1 MNPGA
6 WNRGRRA
13 LPLLLMLGLLVL
25 ASAVRFHRLGE
36 QSLWYDEGV
45 AYNHALRALPEL
57 IPLLQRNVHVPAY
70 FTLLGLWEDLA
81 GASEFALRSLSV
93 YFSLISVALAYLL
106 GRHLFHPV
114 AGLATAA
121 FVSFNTFSIYYAAE
135 ARMYAM
141 LTAVAAGSMLLFVV
155 FLSSLCRAAPSCS
168 PPRSRRR
175 CIIALGLVNAL
186 GLYTHVVF
194 ALVILTQLVL
204 ALLWLAASWGSE
216 RQATASAP
224 TSLGTLLDYL
234 LANALTL
241 LLFSPWIPTAVSQ
254 VFAQPN
260 VAAPVALDRL
270 LREIQ
275 GAFAFGITFEWSM
288 GNMAFV
294 VYFFLL
300 FALIT
305 PGTRARAL
313 WNTLLPAV
321 WVLLSLGIYLA
332 LGLGSRY
339 LRFLLPAQL
348 AFALWMGRGVWILWT
363 RRARARHVAL
373 RNLPKLAAMVA
384 VAGLLL
390 AQLKGLPILYHHVDF
405 QRDDIRGLARQIEDE
420 LKEGDALIV
429 SAAGLAEVLG
439 YYYRADAPVYGLP
452 LTADGDVTR
461 AQVSEIIAAQQ
472 RLHVIFYGA
481 AEQDPE
487 GVVEATLNQNAFEI
501 SDVWVGDMRYAQYV
515 SPADFAPAQRLDAR
529 FGEDISL
536 TSVALSSQA
545 ALGQNRP
552 GDVLQV
558 QLSWIA
564 AATLERRYKVFLQL
578 LDSDGYLV
586 AQRDSEPGGG
596 LAKTVNWQPGA
607 LVIDKHALLLP
618 KDLSSGDYQLIAG
631 LYDINDASARLPV
644 GQGDYLE
651 LARIRIG

>member
-1 MNPGA
+1 MIPGA
-6 WNRGRRA
+6 LNRPRRA

-45 AYNHALRALPEL
+45 AYNHALRTLPEL

-106 GRHLFHPV
+106 GRYLFHPV
-114 AGLATAA
+114 AGLAAAA
-121 FVSFNTFSIYYAAE
+121 FVSLNTFSIYYAAE

-155 FLSSLCRAAPSCS
+155 FLGALCRSAPSCS
-168 PPRSRRR
+168 PSRSRRR
-175 CIIALGLVNAL
+175 CIFALGLINAL

-194 ALVILTQLVL
+194 ALIMLTQLVM
-204 ALLWLAASWGSE
+204 ALLWFGASWGSE
-216 RQATASAP
+216 RQATTSAP
-224 TSLGTLLDYL
+224 TTGRTLLDYL
-234 LANALTL
+234 FANALTL
-241 LLFSPWIPTAVSQ
+241 LLFSPWISTAVSQ

-275 GAFAFGITFEWSM
+275 GAFAFGLTFEWSM
-288 GNMAFV
+288 GSMAFL

-300 FALIT
+300 FGLIS

-313 WNTLLPAV
+313 WNMLLPPV

-332 LGLGSRY
+332 LGLGARY

-363 RRARARHVAL
+363 RQTRARHVAL
-373 RNLPKLAAMVA
+373 RNLPKLAALA
-384 VAGLLL
+384 AAAGLLL
-390 AQLKGLPILYHHVDF
+390 AQYGGLPILYHHADF

-420 LKEGDALIV
+420 LNEGDALIV

-452 LTADGDVTR
+452 LTADDDVTR
-461 AQVSEIIAAQQ
+461 AQVSEIIAAQE

-487 GVVEATLNQNAFEI
+487 GLVEATLNQNAFEI
-501 SDVWVGDMRYAQYV
+501 SDVWVGDLRYVQYV
-515 SPADFAPAQRLDAR
+515 SPADFAPAQPLNAR
-529 FGEDISL
+529 FGEDITL
-536 TSVALSSQA
+536 VSVALSAQA
-545 ALGQNRP
+545 AQERNRP

-558 QLSWIA
+558 QFTWIA
-564 AATLERRYKVFLQL
+564 AAALETRYKVFLQL
-578 LDSDGYLV
+578 LDDEGFLV

-596 LAKTVNWQPGA
+596 LAKTVGWQPGA
-607 LVIDKHALLLP
+607 PVIDKHALLLP
-618 KDLSSGDYQLIAG
+618 KDLSPGVYQLIAG
-631 LYDINDASARLPV
+631 LYDSDDASARLLV
-644 GQGDYLE
+644 AEGDYLE
-651 LARIRIG
+651 LARIRVG